1 MNRATLLCMTLA
13 LVPFGCDRGDARRA
27 APIVPVAHPTA
38 AGVIKPEPSPSP
50 RNSGSAGDDQM
61 PADAPSPESRDLSA
75 ERLLLLLPR
84 GPLIVELRITIDGH
98 PFRAPREELVDELL
112 KAADRDRDGRPTW
125 GEVFADPKRI
135 FGQRLTRP
143 LNMANRK
150 EFMKANDTN
159 HNGLVDRDEARRF
172 IGEVK
177 GSEAAFALKNAA
189 GPGLLDAR
197 QSIVRMLLD
206 ADDDGV
212 LDQKELAALEQRLMS
227 RDANDDH
234 IVSWPELDDSLAG
247 DELAAQPRTAIY
259 RDDAAAFVLGPGADW
274 KVVGD
279 ALQRSYPNGESAPSG
294 ESWLRRLD
302 ADGDGRLSPDEIRN
316 LALIGP
322 QAVVSASFGK
332 KDRPL
337 PKLSLVDYSPRAD
350 SIRLPA
356 SHPPG
361 AVVLSSA
368 GCRVRFAVDDRVAL
382 DAPSASVEG
391 QSAAPPKP
399 SQLNTVYAEVRDERD
414 PIFSLLDSDHDHR
427 LTTRELRG
435 ANSALRGVDADG
447 DGRITPDELPA
458 ALVIVVGRGQP
469 PETPSSGQTTTVAN
483 SPVDRPKWF
492 LRMDVNGDREISREE
507 FPGTNAKFRAL
518 DLDGDGL
525 IIAGEAQRAE
535 SAQPSPYLSE

>member
-1 MNRATLLCMTLA
+1 MNRAMLLFITLA
-13 LVPFGCDRGDARRA
+13 LPPLGCDRGDARLA
-27 APIVPVAHPTA
+27 APDVPIAHATA
-38 AGVIKPEPSPSP
+38 AGAIKPEPQPRPS
-50 RNSGSAGDDQM
+50 RQNSNFLGDDKM
-61 PADAPSPESRDLSA
+61 PADAPSPEPRDLSA

-125 GEVFADPKRI
+125 GEVFADPKRV

-143 LNMANRK
+143 FNMANRK

-172 IGEVK
+172 VGEVK
-177 GSEAAFALKNAA
+177 GSEAAFALKSAA

-212 LDQKELAALEQRLMS
+212 LDREELAALEERLMS

-247 DELAAQPRTAIY
+247 DELAAQPRTAID
-259 RDDAAAFVLGPGADW
+259 RQDAAAFVLGPSADW
-274 KVVGD
+274 KAVGD
-279 ALQRSYPNGESAPSG
+279 AIQWSYPNGESAPSG

-302 ADGDGRLSPDEIRN
+302 ADGDGGLSPDEIRN
-316 LALIGP
+316 LARVGP
-322 QAVVSASFGK
+322 QAIVSASFGRT
-332 KDRPL
+332 DRPL

-350 SIRLPA
+350 LVRLPA

-382 DAPSASVEG
+382 EAASPSVEG

-399 SQLNTVYAEVRDERD
+399 TQLSTVYAEVRNEKD
-414 PIFSLLDSDHDHR
+414 PIFSLLDSDHDDR

-435 ANSALRGVDADG
+435 ATSALRGVDADG
-447 DGRITPDELPA
+447 DGRITPDESPA

-469 PETPSSGQTTTVAN
+469 PEMLSSGKTTTVAN

-518 DLDGDGL
+518 DLDGDGF
-525 IIAGEAQRAE
+525 IVAGEAQQAE
-535 SAQPSPYLSE
+535 PAARR